1 MSSSA
6 VPSSAGALVEVTGVE
21 KRFGTTRALRGVDL
35 SIDAG
40 QCLGLVGRNGA
51 GKSTLVSILSGLSE
65 PDAGTVRFGGE
76 PAPRVGDIGRW
87 AEWIATVF
95 QHSMIA
101 GHLSVAENVFLGA
114 MPSVVSW
121 RAMRRRTRDIMGEW
135 GLDIAP
141 ETPCRELSVEQL
153 QVVEIARAL
162 ARGARCVVLD
172 EPTAALERQAILRL
186 FDRVKQLTA
195 AGVAVL
201 YISHHLEEVFEI
213 CQDVAVLRD
222 GELVLAA
229 PTTSLDKDNLVAA
242 MVGRVRSADAAGQA
256 AAPETGGP
264 VLGEVARGDVVLA
277 VDGITSDSARGRL
290 SGVSLRVQAGEV
302 VGITGLL
309 SAGVATIGRVIAGAE
324 ASTSG
329 EVRLRGRRIPPGQR
343 GAAQRAGI
351 GYIPEDR
358 RAEGFVAHLGV
369 AENTTMTITRELSGR
384 FGLLTPHRR
393 AVAAAPFTSRL
404 SLVSSGP
411 AQPVA
416 ELSGGNQQKVTVART
431 LAHRPSLIVAITPT
445 RGVDVASKELLLSS
459 LASVAA
465 TSGAG
470 VLLCSDE
477 LSDLV
482 ICDRVL
488 VLVRGGVFTE
498 FSNPP
503 FDRDALILATE
514 GMQGNPGGRPTPW
527 PRRKT
532 NDLEPSASGPGSRH
546 RRTGRRRD
554 RAPGRRVCRVVDT
567 RHERQRAARGGAPA
581 GPRAADRRRDRGQPG
596 VLYRVELRR
605 HRPAELRARRRRG
618 RREPDPA
625 DRRHGPVP

>member
-1 MSSSA
+1 MTSS
-6 VPSSAGALVEVTGVE
+6 LVEVTGVD

-35 SIDAG
+35 SIATG

-87 AEWIATVF
+87 REWIATVF
-95 QHSMIA
+95 QHSMIVP
-101 GHLSVAENVFLGA
+101 HLSVAENVFLGTS
-114 MPSVVSW
+114 PPVVNRHVVSW

-162 ARGARCVVLD
+162 ARGARCVLLD
-172 EPTAALERQAILRL
+172 EPTAALERQAMTRL
-186 FDRVKQLTA
+186 FDRVRQLTA

-229 PTTSLDKDNLVAA
+229 PTDRLGKDDLVAA
-242 MVGRVRSADAAGQA
+242 MVGDVATAAPPRGPLARESAAGESA
-256 AAPETGGP
+256 ASEPAPDERASARPAAGGDA
-264 VLGEVARGDVVLA
+264 VLVVNGLSS
-277 VDGITSDSARGRL
+277 GSARGRL
-290 SGVSLRVQAGEV
+290 AGVSLRVDAGEV
-302 VGITGLL
+302 VGVTGLL
-309 SAGVATIGRVIAGAE
+309 SAGVATLGRVIAGAE
-324 ASTSG
+324 AAGGG
-329 EVRLRGRRIPPGQR
+329 EVRLRGRRVPTWQR
-343 GAAQRAGI
+343 APSSRRAAMQRAGI

-369 AENTTMTITRELSGR
+369 AENTTMAITKELSGR
-384 FGLLTPHRR
+384 FGLLAPRRR
-393 AVAAAPFTSRL
+393 AAAAAPFTARL
-404 SLVSSGP
+404 SVVSSGP

-459 LASVAA
+459 LADVA
-465 TSGAG
+465 TSAGAG
-470 VLLCSDE
+470 VLLCTDE
-477 LSDLV
+477 LSDLE

-488 VLVRGGVFTE
+488 VLVRGEVFTE
-498 FSNPP
+498 FTPP
-503 FDRDALILATE
+503 FDRDSLILATE
-514 GMQGNPGGRPTPW
+514 GMTGPQGEE
-527 PRRKT
+527 
-532 NDLEPSASGPGSRH
+532 DI
-546 RRTGRRRD
+546 
-554 RAPGRRVCRVVDT
+554 
-567 RHERQRAARGGAPA
+567 
-581 GPRAADRRRDRGQPG
+581 
-596 VLYRVELRR
+596 
-605 HRPAELRARRRRG
+605 AE
-618 RREPDPA
+618 
-625 DRRHGPVP
+625 

>member
-6 VPSSAGALVEVTGVE
+6 VPSSAGALVEVSGVE

-101 GHLSVAENVFLGA
+101 GQLSVAENVFLGA

-229 PTTSLDKDNLVAA
+229 PTTSLDKDDLVAA
-242 MVGRVRSADAAGQA
+242 MVGRVQSADAAGQA
-256 AAPETGGP
+256 PAPETGGP
-264 VLGEVARGDVVLA
+264 VPGEVARGDVVLA

-329 EVRLRGRRIPPGQR
+329 EVLLRGRRIPPGQR

-459 LASVAA
+459 LAGVAA

-488 VLVRGGVFTE
+488 VLVRGEVFTE

-514 GMQGNPGGRPTPW
+514 GMQAVTREDGPPS
-527 PRRKT
+527 PRKSSQGDDPPDAPQDPRAT
-532 NDLEPSASGPGSRH
+532 EN
-546 RRTGRRRD
+546 RD
-554 RAPGRRVCRVVDT
+554 RIEQED
-567 RHERQRAARGGAPA
+567 E
-581 GPRAADRRRDRGQPG
+581 
-596 VLYRVELRR
+596 
-605 HRPAELRARRRRG
+605 
-618 RREPDPA
+618 
-625 DRRHGPVP
+625 

>member
-1 MSSSA
+1 M
-6 VPSSAGALVEVTGVE
+6 TGVE

-35 SIDAG
+35 SIAAG

-65 PDAGTVRFGGE
+65 PDAGTVRFGAA
-76 PAPRVGDIGRW
+76 PAPRVGDVARW
-87 AEWIATVF
+87 REWIATVF
-95 QHSMIA
+95 QHSMIVP
-101 GHLSVAENVFLGA
+101 HLSVAENVFLGA
-114 MPSVVSW
+114 TPAVVSW

-162 ARGARCVVLD
+162 ARGAKCVLLD
-172 EPTAALERQAILRL
+172 EPTAALERQAIQRL
-186 FDRVKQLTA
+186 FDRVRQLTA

-222 GELVLAA
+222 GELVLHA
-229 PTTSLDKDNLVAA
+229 PTASLSKDDLIAA
-242 MVGRVRSADAAGQA
+242 MVGGVATA
-256 AAPETGGP
+256 AANAAPQAEPAAAARVP
-264 VLGEVARGDVVLA
+264 VAGDLVLSDTVPGDTAPGDVVLA
-277 VDGITSDSARGRL
+277 VDGLTSDSARGRL
-290 SGVSLRVQAGEV
+290 SGVSLRVRVGEV
-302 VGITGLL
+302 VGVTGLL
-309 SAGVATIGRVIAGAE
+309 SAGVATTGRVIAGAE
-324 ASTSG
+324 AAASG
-329 EVRLRGRRIPPGQR
+329 EIRLRGRRIPPGKR
-343 GAAQRAGI
+343 AAAQRAGI

-369 AENTTMTITRELSGR
+369 AENTTMTIMRELSDR
-384 FGLLTPHRR
+384 LGLLVPRRR
-393 AVAAAPFTSRL
+393 AAAAAPFTSRL

-411 AQPVA
+411 RQPVA

-431 LAHRPSLIVAITPT
+431 LAHHPSFIVAITPT

-459 LASVAA
+459 LADVAA

-482 ICDRVL
+482 ICDRVV
-488 VLVRGGVFTE
+488 VLVRGEVFTE
-498 FSNPP
+498 FNDPP

-514 GMQGNPGGRPTPW
+514 GIADAPP
-527 PRRKT
+527 
-532 NDLEPSASGPGSRH
+532 EP
-546 RRTGRRRD
+546 
-554 RAPGRRVCRVVDT
+554 
-567 RHERQRAARGGAPA
+567 
-581 GPRAADRRRDRGQPG
+581 
-596 VLYRVELRR
+596 
-605 HRPAELRARRRRG
+605 PAEDLGGNDAAEAQTPG
-618 RREPDPA
+618 DGEPIGQED
-625 DRRHGPVP
+625 GE

>member
-1 MSSSA
+1 MTSSA
-6 VPSSAGALVEVTGVE
+6 APASAGPAGTGALVEVTGVE

-35 SIDAG
+35 SIKAG

-51 GKSTLVSILSGLSE
+51 GKSTLVSILSGLAE

-87 AEWIATVF
+87 REWIATVF
-95 QHSMIA
+95 QHSMIVP
-101 GHLSVAENVFLGA
+101 HLSVAENVFLGA
-114 MPSVVSW
+114 LPSGMGPSAAGPSVVSW
-121 RAMRRRTRDIMGEW
+121 RAMRRRTRGIMGEW

-162 ARGARCVVLD
+162 ARGAKCVILD
-172 EPTAALERQAILRL
+172 EPTAALERQAIQRL
-186 FDRVKQLTA
+186 FDRVRQLTA

-229 PTTSLDKDNLVAA
+229 PTASLGKDDLVAA
-242 MVGRVRSADAAGQA
+242 MVGGVAA
-256 AAPETGGP
+256 AAPPGAMEPGAGTAGAADAGVA
-264 VLGEVARGDVVLA
+264 VLT
-277 VDGITSDSARGRL
+277 VDGLTSGSARGRL
-290 SGVSLRVQAGEV
+290 SGVSLRVHAGEV
-302 VGITGLL
+302 VGVTGLL
-309 SAGVATIGRVIAGAE
+309 SAGVATIGRVIAGVE
-324 ASTSG
+324 APAGG
-329 EVRLRGRRIPPGQR
+329 EVLLRGRRVPPGQR
-343 GAAQRAGI
+343 AAAQRAGI

-384 FGLLTPHRR
+384 FGVLAPRRR
-393 AVAAAPFTSRL
+393 AAAAAPITARL

-411 AQPVA
+411 GQPVA

-477 LSDLV
+477 LSDLE

-488 VLVRGGVFTE
+488 VLVRGEVFTE

-514 GMQGNPGGRPTPW
+514 GIPGMT
-527 PRRKT
+527 
-532 NDLEPSASGPGSRH
+532 DE
-546 RRTGRRRD
+546 
-554 RAPGRRVCRVVDT
+554 
-567 RHERQRAARGGAPA
+567 AART
-581 GPRAADRRRDRGQPG
+581 AA
-596 VLYRVELRR
+596 EEA
-605 HRPAELRARRRRG
+605 AE
-618 RREPDPA
+618 
-625 DRRHGPVP
+625 

>member
-1 MSSSA
+1 
-6 VPSSAGALVEVTGVE
+6 VTGVE

-35 SIDAG
+35 SIAAG

-87 AEWIATVF
+87 REWIATVF
-95 QHSMIA
+95 QHSMIVP
-101 GHLSVAENVFLGA
+101 HLSVAENVFLGA
-114 MPSVVSW
+114 LPSGMGPSGPSGAGPSVLGPRVVSW
-121 RAMRRRTRDIMGEW
+121 RAMRRSTRDIMGEW

-141 ETPCRELSVEQL
+141 ETPCRDLSVEQL

-162 ARGARCVVLD
+162 ARGARCVLLD
-172 EPTAALERQAILRL
+172 EPTAALERQASQRL
-186 FDRVKQLTA
+186 FERVRQLTA
-195 AGVAVL
+195 SGVAVL

-222 GELVLAA
+222 GELVLTA
-229 PTTSLDKDNLVAA
+229 PTARLSKDDLVAA
-242 MVGRVRSADAAGQA
+242 MVGGVAT
-256 AAPETGGP
+256 AAPPNAVALSAGPGTDAPVPGGP
-264 VLGEVARGDVVLA
+264 VVGGPVVGGTVVGGPVVGGTVLAGALPGDTEHGDDVVLA
-277 VDGITSDSARGRL
+277 VDSLSSDSARGRL
-290 SGVSLRVQAGEV
+290 AGVSLRVHAGEV
-302 VGITGLL
+302 VGVTGLL

-324 ASTSG
+324 TAAGG
-329 EVRLRGRRIPPGQR
+329 EVRLRGRRVPSGQR
-343 GAAQRAGI
+343 AVAQRAGI

-369 AENTTMTITRELSGR
+369 AENTTMTIARQLSGR
-384 FGLLTPHRR
+384 FGVLTPRRR
-393 AVAAAPFTSRL
+393 AAAAAPFTARL

-470 VLLCSDE
+470 VLLCTDE
-477 LSDLV
+477 LSDLE

-488 VLVRGGVFTE
+488 VLVRGEVFTE
-498 FSNPP
+498 FSGPP
-503 FDRDALILATE
+503 FDRDALIHATE
-514 GMQGNPGGRPTPW
+514 GMT
-527 PRRKT
+527 
-532 NDLEPSASGPGSRH
+532 
-546 RRTGRRRD
+546 TGQ
-554 RAPGRRVCRVVDT
+554 
-567 RHERQRAARGGAPA
+567 E
-581 GPRAADRRRDRGQPG
+581 
-596 VLYRVELRR
+596 E
-605 HRPAELRARRRRG
+605 E
-618 RREPDPA
+618 
-625 DRRHGPVP
+625 

>member
-1 MSSSA
+1 MTSSA
-6 VPSSAGALVEVTGVE
+6 VSSGAELSSTGALVAVTGVE

-87 AEWIATVF
+87 REWIATVF
-95 QHSMIA
+95 QHSMIVP
-101 GHLSVAENVFLGA
+101 HLSVAENVFLGSTPA
-114 MPSVVSW
+114 LVSW

-162 ARGARCVVLD
+162 ARGARCVLLD
-172 EPTAALERQAILRL
+172 EPTAALERQAVRRL
-186 FDRVKQLTA
+186 FDRVRQLTA

-201 YISHHLEEVFEI
+201 YISHHLEEVFDI

-229 PTTSLDKDNLVAA
+229 PTTSLGKDDLVAA
-242 MVGRVRSADAAGQA
+242 MVGGVATAAPAGMVVSAGTAASAGASAAG
-256 AAPETGGP
+256 APVP
-264 VLGEVARGDVVLA
+264 GEAVLA
-277 VDGITSDSARGRL
+277 VDGLTSGSARGRL
-290 SGVSLRVQAGEV
+290 SGVSLRVHAGEV

-324 ASTSG
+324 ASTGG
-329 EVRLRGRRIPPGQR
+329 EVLLRGRRVPPGQR
-343 GAAQRAGI
+343 AAAQRAGI

-358 RAEGFVAHLGV
+358 RAEGFEAHLGV

-384 FGLLTPHRR
+384 LGVLPPRRR
-393 AVAAAPFTSRL
+393 AAAAAPFTSRL

-459 LASVAA
+459 LAGVAA

-477 LSDLV
+477 LSDLE

-488 VLVRGGVFTE
+488 VLVRGEVFTE

-514 GMQGNPGGRPTPW
+514 GMTSM
-527 PRRKT
+527 T
-532 NDLEPSASGPGSRH
+532 DEAV
-546 RRTGRRRD
+546 RT
-554 RAPGRRVCRVVDT
+554 
-567 RHERQRAARGGAPA
+567 AAEE
-581 GPRAADRRRDRGQPG
+581 D
-596 VLYRVELRR
+596 E
-605 HRPAELRARRRRG
+605 
-618 RREPDPA
+618 
-625 DRRHGPVP
+625 